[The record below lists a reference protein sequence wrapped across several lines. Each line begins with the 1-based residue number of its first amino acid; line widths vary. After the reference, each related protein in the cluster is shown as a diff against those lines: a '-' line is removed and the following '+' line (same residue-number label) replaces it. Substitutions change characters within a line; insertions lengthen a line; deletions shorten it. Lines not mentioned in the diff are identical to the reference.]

1 MKTQAT
7 PSLILERYE
16 LTDTHRLQ
24 EAEKWLFRLS
34 DRFDINRDKYIRLEV
49 LFRQLFIHPK
59 MNTAFSYQFDEPIN
73 FSSNHADLR
82 KTIDSYLARVESKKN
97 YGFHKLDLEK
107 KEKIKSAE
115 VKIKKDLQ
123 AIEQIAEFTKKV
135 VAEGSLIPESKLIG
149 HIKLLKKIS
158 TAALHKNIHES
169 KSHTLKKFVTI
180 DENGVISVKAKSFD
194 YFITYSLL
202 MTALWEPFFLFRSDS
217 KGQLGLNGFI
227 AQKLLFE
234 FGRRLGFN
242 PTSKDVADKVRDNQQ
257 SLKHYKK
264 RLNDL
269 GLSDISKKF

>member
-16 LTDTHRLQ
+16 LTDAHRLQ
-24 EAEKWLFRLS
+24 EAEKWLFRIS

-59 MNTAFSYQFDEPIN
+59 MNTAFSYQFDEPIKL
-73 FSSNHADLR
+73 SSNPADLR
-82 KTIDSYLARVESKKN
+82 KAIDTYLARVESKKN
-97 YGFHKLDLEK
+97 YGFHRLDLDK

-115 VKIKKDLQ
+115 IKLKNDLR
-123 AIEQIAEFTKKV
+123 AIEQIAEFSKKV
-135 VAEGSLIPESKLIG
+135 VSEGSLIPEQQLTA
-149 HIKLLKKIS
+149 HIKLLKKMAS
-158 TAALHKNIHES
+158 ETVRKNIHES
-169 KSHTLKKFVTI
+169 NSHTLKKFVTI
-180 DENGVISVKAKSFD
+180 DENGAISVKAKSFD

-202 MTALWEPFFLFRSDS
+202 MTALWEPFFSYRSVG

-227 AQKLLFE
+227 AQKLMFE

-257 SLKHYKK
+257 LLKHFKK
-264 RLNDL
+264 RLNDI
-269 GLSDISKKF
+269 GLSDISKQI

>member
-16 LTDTHRLQ
+16 QTDSHRLQ
-24 EAEKWLFRLS
+24 EAEKWLFRIS

-59 MNTAFSYQFDEPIN
+59 MNTAFIYQFDEPMN

-82 KTIDSYLARVESKKN
+82 KAIDSYLARVESKKN
-97 YGFHKLDLEK
+97 YAFHRLDLDK

-115 VKIKKDLQ
+115 IKLKKDLQ
-123 AIEQIAEFTKKV
+123 AIEQITDFTKKV
-135 VAEGSLIPESKLIG
+135 VSEGSLIPEQQLID

-158 TAALHKNIHES
+158 TEDLQKNIHES

-180 DENGVISVKAKSFD
+180 DENGVITVKAKSFD

-234 FGRRLGFN
+234 FGRKLGFN